1 MIMKELIG
9 KQLGNEIGINLHSA
23 HRIESARLVAAEQ
36 DYFSVQGGDDAN
48 LFHIPY
54 VNIVKVIENP
64 AGVSVSGF
72 FKSHKTHP
80 FVVKIGH
87 VVEYVPT

>member
-1 MIMKELIG
+1 MKNLIE
-9 KQLGNEIGINLHSA
+9 KQIGNEVGINLHSA
-23 HRIESARLVAAEQ
+23 HRIESATLISADD
-36 DYFSVQGGDDAN
+36 DYFSVRTVADEN
-48 LFHIPY
+48 LYHVPY

-64 AGVSVSGF
+64 DGVTVSGF

-80 FVVKIGH
+80 FVIKIGH

>member
-1 MIMKELIG
+1 MKKLIEP
-9 KQLGNEIGINLHSA
+9 QLGNEIGINIHSA
-23 HRIESARLVAAEQ
+23 HRIESATLLAAEE
-36 DYFSVQGGDDAN
+36 DYFSVRSGDDAN
-48 LFHIPY
+48 VFHVPY

-64 AGVSVSGF
+64 EGVTVSGF

-80 FVVKIGH
+80 FVIKIGH

>member
-1 MIMKELIG
+1 MLKDLIE
-9 KQLGNEIGINLHSA
+9 KQVGNEIGINLHGA
-23 HRIESARLVAAEQ
+23 HRIESARLIDAKAEF
-36 DYFSVQGGDDAN
+36 FSVETEQEQN
-48 LFHIPY
+48 LYHIPY

-64 AGVSVSGF
+64 QGVTVSGF

-80 FVVKIGH
+80 FVIKIGH